1 MGDRGTGKSV
11 AVRSL
16 VDLLP
21 MIDIVA
27 DDPFN
32 SSPTGE
38 GCSSP
43 SALWRRCGVGLLLPV
58 IHVLVENPTRLPP
71 VGFQRVRAGV
81 SFSEPSCA
89 AVEQAWPFTPP
100 TPCAMP
106 LQTPR

>member
-32 SSPTGE
+32 SSPTG
-38 GCSSP
+38 
-43 SALWRRCGVGLLLPV
+43 ALHG
-58 IHVLVENPTRLPP
+58 
-71 VGFQRVRAGV
+71 
-81 SFSEPSCA
+81 A
-89 AVEQAWPFTPP
+89 AVMHVPS
-100 TPCAMP
+100 
-106 LQTPR
+106 

>member
-32 SSPTGE
+32 SSPTG
-38 GCSSP
+38 
-43 SALWRRCGVGLLLPV
+43 AYIAGLSGLSLLF
-58 IHVLVENPTRLPP
+58 
-71 VGFQRVRAGV
+71 GFRA
-81 SFSEPSCA
+81 A
-89 AVEQAWPFTPP
+89 AHG
-100 TPCAMP
+100 
-106 LQTPR
+106 